1 MPGPKKENRKMQTK
15 PKHKIL
21 SVVAMALLLASSLVA
36 ALPIAKAQLS
46 GSVATDVPTFLMLNV
61 APNPIG
67 VGQEALINAFMT
79 KPPITAGFGGT
90 GINYEGIK
98 IEIIEPDGNKKT
110 ITMPTSDTTGGTWT
124 NFTPDKVGNYTFKA
138 TYPGQHAEAWIPSMF
153 GYSQF
158 FNVTYLASESDT
170 IILTVQDEPIRGID
184 TAPLPTEYWSR
195 PIHAQNY
202 RWAELGSNWYGL
214 AAPAFATT
222 GSYDAMG
229 NFQPYGTAPNTGHI
243 MWVKPTHFGGQPG
256 LPIPNDQMSNYM
268 TTTIATNFFEPIIL
282 NGILYYT
289 EYSGPSAKTTAWV
302 AVDIRTGETVWTRSA
317 GESGNEVI
325 RMGQVMRFKSIQEF
339 GSWAFLYSVPAG
351 ASFFGTPTFMS
362 VYDAYSGEYLMNI
375 TNIQNPAFLIDD
387 TEDSDQKGSLLGY
400 YTSGGN
406 LTMWNSSRLMLG
418 ADGITI
424 RPSGTKNWN
433 AGIEWTVRL
442 PADVAQGSIAVRS
455 HDVILVRYSPTYN
468 QFSSLSYGTQVTAGF
483 DAKTGQLLWGPKN
496 QTIPELQDVSILG
509 ADDEVYVLHNKDTNE
524 AYGYSLKNGNLM
536 WGPVK
541 LPGNA
546 WDHIS
551 IAAEVAYG
559 KIFVFGF
566 GGYVNA
572 IDLQTGHIEWTFVP
586 RSSGY
591 NTGYG
596 IYPVWYNG
604 MIADGKLFISESH
617 MYDPPVYPGAQQL
630 AINTTTGE
638 LVWSI
643 LSFTGRVPTAC
654 ADGYLIQ
661 WNCFDSQ
668 IYSIGK
674 GPTQTTIEA
683 SPKISEHGS
692 VVLVEGAVTDISP
705 GTKDSDRSARFPDGV
720 PAVSDESQSA
730 WMEYVY
736 MQQPKPTNATGVP
749 VIISVLDPNGNNY
762 VVGTTTSDANGHYK
776 LTFTPEVP
784 GEYTVIA
791 TFAGSESYWPSTQR
805 TAIAVTDAAATPTP
819 QPTQAPSMADLY
831 FLPAIAAL
839 FVLVIVSTALMLI
852 MLRKRP

>member
-1 MPGPKKENRKMQTK
+1 MKLKM
-15 PKHKIL
+15 KISKI
-21 SVVAMALLLASSLVA
+21 SVVIVMVLLLAVSTLS
-36 ALPIAKAQLS
+36 ALPIINAQDD
-46 GSVATDVPTFLMLNV
+46 GSVATEVPTFLMLNV

-67 VGQEALINAFMT
+67 AGQVALVNAFMT
-79 KPPITAGFGGT
+79 KPPITAGFMGT
-90 GINYEGIK
+90 GTMFEGIK
-98 IEIIEPDGNKKT
+98 VEVTKPDGTKT
-110 ITMPTSDTTGGTWT
+110 TIDMGKSDSTGGTWT
-124 NFTPDKVGNYTFKA
+124 NFTPDQTGNYTFKA
-138 TYPGQHAEAWIPSMF
+138 TYPGQHAEETVMNFF
-153 GYSQF
+153 GPPTFY
-158 FNVTYLASESDT
+158 NITYLKSESEAVT
-170 IILTVQDEPIRGID
+170 LTVQEDPIPMFN

-195 PIHAQNY
+195 PIQAQNY
-202 RWAELGSNWYGL
+202 FWAELGSNWYGL

-222 GSYDAMG
+222 GGYDATG

-243 MWVKPTHFGGQPG
+243 MWVKSTHFGGQPG

-268 TTTIATNFFEPIIL
+268 TTTIATNYFEPIIL
-282 NGILYYT
+282 NGVLYYT
-289 EYSGPSAKTTAWV
+289 EYSGPSAAKTAWV
-302 AVDIRTGETVWTRSA
+302 AVDIRTGETLWTRSA

-339 GSWAFLYSVPAG
+339 GSWAFLYSCPS
-351 ASFFGTPTFMS
+351 ASFFGNPEYMS
-362 VYDAYSGEYLMNI
+362 IYDAYSGEYLMNI

-418 ADGITI
+418 ADGITM
-424 RPSGTKNWN
+424 RPSGTKNWTD
-433 AGIEWTVRL
+433 GVEWTVKL
-442 PADVAQGSIAVRS
+442 PAEISQGGIAIRD
-455 HDVILVRYSPTYN
+455 HDVIVLRYAPTYN
-468 QFSSLSYGTQVTAGF
+468 MFSSLSYGSQVTAGYN
-483 DAKTGQLLWGPKN
+483 AKTGQLLWGPKN
-496 QTIPELQDVSILG
+496 QTIPKLQDVAVMG
-509 ADDEVYVLHNKDTNE
+509 AGKNTYVLHNKDTNE
-524 AYGYSLKNGNLM
+524 AYGYSMKNGNQI

-559 KIFVFGF
+559 KIFIFGF

-572 IDLQTGHIEWTFVP
+572 LDLETGKIDWTYVP

-643 LSFTGRVPTAC
+643 LSFTGRVPTAA

-661 WNCFDSQ
+661 WNSFDSQ

-674 GPTQTTIEA
+674 GPSSTTVAA
-683 SPKISEHGS
+683 SPKISEYGTT
-692 VVLVEGAVTDISP
+692 VLVEGNVIDISA
-705 GTKDSDRSARFPDGV
+705 GTQDSDRSARFPHGV

-736 MQQPKPTNATGVP
+736 MQQPKPTNATGVK
-749 VIISVLDPNGNNY
+749 VTISVLDPNGNAYN
-762 VVGTTTSDANGHYK
+762 VGTTASDSNGFYK
-776 LTFTPEVP
+776 LAFTPEVP
-784 GEYTVIA
+784 GEYSVFA
-791 TFAGSESYWPSTQR
+791 TFAGSESYWPSSAE
-805 TAIAVTDAAATPTP
+805 TAIVVSEPEPTP
-819 QPTQAPSMADLY
+819 APS
-831 FLPAIAAL
+831 PVIAAPPYETYIIGMGIA
-839 FVLVIVSTALMLI
+839 VIVAVAVATAALMLI
-852 MLRKRP
+852 VRKRP

>member
-1 MPGPKKENRKMQTK
+1 MMLKQKCSQRLAVIATT
-15 PKHKIL
+15 
-21 SVVAMALLLASSLVA
+21 LLLAISMLS
-36 ALPIAKAQLS
+36 ALPLIDAQTD
-46 GSVATDVPTFLMLNV
+46 GSVATEVPTFLMINV

-67 VGQEALINAFMT
+67 SGQQALVNAFMT
-79 KPPITAGFGGT
+79 KPPITAGFMGT
-90 GINYEGIK
+90 GTMFEGIK
-98 IEIIEPDGNKKT
+98 VEVTAPDGTKRTLDMGK
-110 ITMPTSDTTGGTWT
+110 SDSTGGTWT
-124 NFTPDKVGNYTFKA
+124 NFTPDQVGNYTFKA
-138 TYPGQHAEAWIPSMF
+138 TYPGQHAEETVMNFFGPPTFYNITYQPS
-153 GYSQF
+153 
-158 FNVTYLASESDT
+158 VSDT
-170 IILTVQDEPIRGID
+170 VTLTVQAEPIPMFN

-195 PIHAQNY
+195 PIQAQNY
-202 RWAELGSNWYGL
+202 FWATLGSNWYGL

-222 GSYDAMG
+222 GSYDATG

-268 TTTIATNFFEPIIL
+268 TTTIATNYFEPIIL
-282 NGILYYT
+282 NGVLYYT
-289 EYSGPSAKTTAWV
+289 EYSGPSAAKTAWV
-302 AVDIRTGETVWTRSA
+302 AVDIRTGETLWTRSA

-339 GSWAFLYSVPAG
+339 GSWAFLYSCPS
-351 ASFFGTPTFMS
+351 ASFFGNPEYMS

-387 TEDSDQKGSLLGY
+387 SEDSDQKGSLLGY

-406 LTMWNSSRLMLG
+406 LTLWNSSRLMLG
-418 ADGITI
+418 SDGITM
-424 RPSGTKNWN
+424 RPSGTKDWRE
-433 AGIEWTVRL
+433 GIEWTVPL
-442 PADVAQGSIAVRS
+442 PAAISQGGIVIRD
-455 HDVILVRYSPTYN
+455 HDVIVIRYAPTYN
-468 QFSSLSYGTQVTAGF
+468 MFSSLSYGSQVTAGF
-483 DAKTGQLLWGPKN
+483 DAKTGALLWGPKN
-496 QTIPELQDVSILG
+496 QTIPKLQDISVMGSG
-509 ADDEVYVLHNKDTNE
+509 DNVYVLHNKDTNE
-524 AYGYSLKNGNLM
+524 AYGYSLKTGDQI

-551 IAAEVAYG
+551 IAAEFAYG
-559 KIFVFGF
+559 KMFIFGF

-572 IDLQTGHIEWTFVP
+572 VDLATGNIDWTYVP

-596 IYPVWYNG
+596 LYPVWYNG

-674 GPTQTTIEA
+674 GPTQTAVTA
-683 SPKISEHGS
+683 SPKVSEQGNL
-692 VVLVEGAVTDISP
+692 VLVEGTVMDISA
-705 GTKDSDRSARFPDGV
+705 GTKDSDRTARFPNGV
-720 PAVSDESQSA
+720 PAVSDISQSA

-749 VIISVLDPNGNNY
+749 VVVSVLDPNGNTY
-762 VVGTTTSDANGHYK
+762 VVGTTTSDVSGHYK
-776 LTFTPEVP
+776 LTFVPEVS
-784 GEYTVIA
+784 GEYSVIA
-791 TFAGSESYWPSTQR
+791 TFGGTESYWGSSSE
-805 TAIAVTDAAATPTP
+805 TAIAVVDAAATAAP
-819 QPTQAPSMADLY
+819 QATVAPSAADLY
-831 FLPAIAAL
+831 FIPAIAGLFIAIIVVIAL
-839 FVLVIVSTALMLI
+839 VALV
-852 MLRKRP
+852 LRKHP